1 MNGAKLE
8 KTANDYDWK
17 SEVSL
22 FTNKK
27 KIARFKC
34 YDKSLEFLTSTGV
47 S

>member
-1 MNGAKLE
+1 MK
-8 KTANDYDWK
+8 KTGKENDWK

-22 FTNKK
+22 FKNHKK
-27 KIARFKC
+27 VARFKC

>member
-1 MNGAKLE
+1 ME
-8 KTANDYDWK
+8 KTANESDWK

-22 FTNKK
+22 FSKGM

-34 YDKSLEFLTSTGV
+34 YDKSLEFLTSTGA